1 MKQKLFPFINLGLAV
16 VMLFFALP
24 KMGMSADPLAN
35 AFWIVWVGFSA
46 IVIAANGNIILMS
59 EEKRDRLKQ
68 IKRQRSLRFEKKL
81 ATLMKNKVNSEENK
95 KKVKETAS

>member
-1 MKQKLFPFINLGLAV
+1 MKRNLFPFINLGLAV

-24 KMGMSADPLAN
+24 KMGMSADALAN
-35 AFWIVWVGFSA
+35 TFWVIWVVFSA

-59 EEKRDRLKQ
+59 EDKRERLKQ

-81 ATLMKNKVNSEENK
+81 AAVMKSKINDETNK
-95 KKVKETAS
+95 KKAKGTAS